1 MRRSPLLLLPAAVVA
16 LAAAA
21 AGGLAERQAHLL
33 AALDRWGLE
42 RRPAVALHQDQIPA
56 VRALAATV
64 VAANPHPDDL
74 PLLGLYL
81 EDHEPAVR
89 ERVMLAAG
97 RLGAAGL
104 ELARRGLADRS
115 PAVRAAAAW
124 AACHGGAAAW
134 PALEAALAAERE
146 PLVLE
151 PLLAN
156 LWRLEAA
163 PWTAAAARHAADAD
177 PFLRRAAAFSLARS
191 AEGAARGAQ
200 RALAADP
207 EPVIRATVLRAFGLG
222 ELAPE
227 DLAALAGALGDP
239 DWRVR
244 AAACSALA
252 ARPPVALPAA
262 AARAV
267 AAAFGAPE
275 LQLAA
280 AALAAARA
288 QPAAGTADELQRV
301 ARGSEPWLAAEA
313 LAALAARAEPAAAS
327 LAAEWAAAP
336 ELWRRRAA
344 ARVAAPLGAAAE
356 ARAAADPD
364 PAVRL
369 AWLEA
374 LEPAAVAARRE
385 RLAALLAADPDPAV
399 RAQALGLLR
408 AAGLAPP
415 AAELLRFAAAWSGDR
430 LPDARAEALTAA
442 FAAAADDA
450 AREAA
455 WRLALA
461 DADPAVGALVAA
473 AARGLGHQLALPRR
487 QARHGPQWY
496 VELAAWAAE
505 PRWLDL
511 HTSRGSCRIR
521 LDLGNAPLTAREIW
535 ELAAAGFYDG
545 LTVHRVV
552 PNFVVQGGDPRG
564 DGWGGPGFALPDEP
578 SLAPFDS
585 WRVGIATSGP
595 QTGGCQLFAT
605 LLPAD
610 HLTGHYTNLGEVV
623 EGRAVLTALAV
634 GDRILKLEAVSG
646 AAPPPLAAPPAAA
659 AGRP

>member
-1 MRRSPLLLLPAAVVA
+1 VRRPLALVLPAAAVA

-21 AGGLAERQAHLL
+21 TSGLAGRQAHLF

-42 RRPAVALHQDQIPA
+42 RRPAVALHQDPLPGA
-56 VRALAATV
+56 RALAATV
-64 VAANPHPDDL
+64 VAANPHPSDL

-81 EDHEPAVR
+81 SDPDPAVR

-97 RLGAAGL
+97 RLGAAAL
-104 ELARRGLADRS
+104 ELARRGLADPS

-134 PALEAALAAERE
+134 PALEAVLGAERE

-151 PLLAN
+151 ALLAN

-163 PWTAAAARHAADAD
+163 PWPAAAARYAAHAD
-177 PFLRRAAAFSLARS
+177 PYLRRAAAFSLARS

-200 RALAADP
+200 RSLAADP
-207 EPVIRATVLRAFGLG
+207 EPVIRATVLRSFGLG

-227 DLAALAGALGDP
+227 DVAALAGALADP

-252 ARPPVALPAA
+252 ARPPLALPAA
-262 AARAV
+262 AALAV
-267 AAAFGAPE
+267 ATAFKAPE

-280 AALAAARA
+280 AALAAAAA

-301 ARGSEPWLAAEA
+301 ARGSEPWLAAGA
-313 LAALAARAEPAAAS
+313 LAALAARTEPAAAA

-336 ELWRRRAA
+336 EPWRRRAA
-344 ARVAAPLGAAAE
+344 ARVAARLGAAAE
-356 ARAAADPD
+356 AKAAADPD

-374 LEPAAVAARRE
+374 LEPAAVAPRRE
-385 RLAALLAADPDPAV
+385 RLTALLDADPDPAV

-415 AAELLRFAAAWSGDR
+415 SAELLRLAAAWGGDR

-450 AREAA
+450 AREVV

-473 AARGLGHQLALPRR
+473 AARGLGHERALPRR
-487 QARHGPQWY
+487 EARHGSEWY
-496 VELAAWAAE
+496 EELAAWAAE

-511 HTSRGSCRIR
+511 HTSRGNCRIR
-521 LDLGNAPLTAREIW
+521 LDLASAPLSAREIW

-564 DGWGGPGFALPDEP
+564 DGWGGPGWVLPDEP
-578 SLAPFDS
+578 SLTPFDS

-595 QTGGCQLFAT
+595 QTGGCQLFVT

-634 GDRILKLEAVSG
+634 GDRILKLETRSG
-646 AAPPPLAAPPAAA
+646 AAPPPLASLAKTHP
-659 AGRP
+659 